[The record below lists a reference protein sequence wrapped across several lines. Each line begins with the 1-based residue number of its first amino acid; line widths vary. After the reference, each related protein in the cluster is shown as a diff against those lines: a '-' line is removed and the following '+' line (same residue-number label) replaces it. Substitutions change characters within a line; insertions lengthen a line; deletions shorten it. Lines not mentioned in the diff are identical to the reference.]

1 MACPGECN
9 LGVRWPFGCERLA
22 PRDVWA
28 GAWQPG
34 LRPRSKP
41 GASRLAGV
49 IKLVFSLRRRPEMS
63 REEFQAYWRDQH
75 APLVSRLAPTLRI
88 RRYVQTHARSSELA
102 AAQSAARGSE
112 PDVYD
117 GQAELWWD
125 TMEDVIAAAATPAG
139 QQAAIELLED
149 ERRFIDLERSPLW
162 IGEEHTVIDST

>member
-1 MACPGECN
+1 
-9 LGVRWPFGCERLA
+9 
-22 PRDVWA
+22 
-28 GAWQPG
+28 
-34 LRPRSKP
+34 
-41 GASRLAGV
+41 V